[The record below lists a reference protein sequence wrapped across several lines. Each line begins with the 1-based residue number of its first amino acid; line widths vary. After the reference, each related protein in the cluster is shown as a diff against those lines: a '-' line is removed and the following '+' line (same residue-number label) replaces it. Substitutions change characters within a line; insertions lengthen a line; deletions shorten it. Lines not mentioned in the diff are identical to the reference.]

1 MDMETIRKEIEKLP
15 REDKSILLTEV
26 MPALCRELLGDDA
39 CKDRMKEVFG
49 IDSVE
54 ELDKWFETGV

>member
-15 REDKSILLTEV
+15 REDKSILFTEV
-26 MPALCRELLGDDA
+26 MPALCRELLGDNA